1 MAACSQLK
9 GNYLLLSAVPND
21 LNEVQ
26 RSHIAGWE
34 VQAGYEGKFLY
45 QECSAAAEQAAHGD
59 HGIFVLGGF
68 QDLTGKNPQLT

>member
-1 MAACSQLK
+1 MVACSQLK

-26 RSHIAGWE
+26 RSRIAGWE

-45 QECSAAAEQAAHGD
+45 
-59 HGIFVLGGF
+59 
-68 QDLTGKNPQLT
+68 